1 MAYVVGR
8 SANMITCSECEQDL
22 DDLELN
28 SEKPYF
34 NFRLVFNDEN
44 DKKNSIYLN
53 ALGLKL

>member
-8 SANMITCSECEQDL
+8 SVNMTTCSECEQDL

-28 SEKPYF
+28 SEKLCF

-44 DKKNSIYLN
+44 DKNNSIDL
-53 ALGLKL
+53 AP

>member
-8 SANMITCSECEQDL
+8 SVNMTTCSECEQDL

-28 SEKPYF
+28 SEKLSF

-44 DKKNSIYLN
+44 DKNNSIDL
-53 ALGLKL
+53 AP